1 MAPSSAPV
9 VSGEVEVG
17 AGVEVGAV
25 VSGAGEVGDGEGG
38 EGTVGEGGPGEVV
51 GGEVRDGGGIGCCV
65 RAGVE
70 APGGVPVEV
79 GWGVVVAA
87 GDVGRAV
94 DPVTAVLGAVAVGAG
109 TSGRA
114 GSAGS
119 AVGWSARRPSSLGKA
134 GMGVVDP
141 RSEDGRSD
149 DLPVAVRG
157 AVAGAVDVGDVGV
170 VAGGS
175 RVPVMAGL
183 GGAGDHRP
191 VTEPGSVA
199 GDVAGRGTEATGGGA
214 PGGVRGGPEPGD
226 GGTGTGGGCG
236 RVATSGEEPDLG
248 GGGMKPGTPGDT
260 DTDTGTGRRSV
271 GTGIRRVAWVRPGG
285 ADPLEAP

>member
-1 MAPSSAPV
+1 
-9 VSGEVEVG
+9 
-17 AGVEVGAV
+17 
-25 VSGAGEVGDGEGG
+25 
-38 EGTVGEGGPGEVV
+38 
-51 GGEVRDGGGIGCCV
+51 
-65 RAGVE
+65 
-70 APGGVPVEV
+70 
-79 GWGVVVAA
+79 
-87 GDVGRAV
+87 
-94 DPVTAVLGAVAVGAG
+94 
-109 TSGRA
+109 
-114 GSAGS
+114 
-119 AVGWSARRPSSLGKA
+119 
-134 GMGVVDP
+134 MGVVDP